1 MLVLSRKKDEDVF
14 IKTPE
19 GRTVVIRVVE
29 IVGDKVRLGFMA
41 EEAVTIMRSEL
52 LTQEEKDG
60 LERPTPGGP
69 IHSGS

>member
-29 IVGDKVRLGFMA
+29 IVGDKVRLGFTA

-60 LERPTPGGP
+60 VERPTTGGP
-69 IHSGS
+69 LHSGS